1 MRTGKSHAAVVLEP
15 DDDTVP
21 LRVGAG
27 MIGTGNAIAVAVGG
41 DYEKRLK
48 WTGE

>member
-1 MRTGKSHAAVVLEP
+1 MRTGKSNAAVVLEP
-15 DDDTVP
+15 DDHAAP
-21 LRVGAG
+21 LRIGAG

-48 WTGE
+48 WAGE